1 VKVELDEGKEEDE
14 DKKVGEEEKEEPD
27 VWKEDVEIDLDNP
40 DV

>member
-14 DKKVGEEEKEEPD
+14 DKKVGKEEKEEPD